1 MSETSFTRHTAVA
14 GPLDENAEGRVVRGA
29 LPVAATPVI
38 VGAAGAIVVA
48 YAAGRIVGELRPV
61 EG

>member
-1 MSETSFTRHTAVA
+1 MRIPQLDL
-14 GPLDENAEGRVVRGA
+14 GPLDEHTEGRVTRGA

-48 YAAGRIVGELRPV
+48 YAAGRVVGEIRPT
-61 EG
+61 